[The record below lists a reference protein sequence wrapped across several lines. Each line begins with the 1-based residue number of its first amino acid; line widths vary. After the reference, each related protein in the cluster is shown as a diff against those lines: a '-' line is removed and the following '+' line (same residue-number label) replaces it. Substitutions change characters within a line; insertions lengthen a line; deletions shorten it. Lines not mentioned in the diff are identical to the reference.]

1 VIARLRVLGAAAVL
15 LTTLALAPAGAAPDF
30 ASMQVQA
37 YDPPKDAPAL
47 SLPDLQ
53 GRTQTLAD
61 RRGHVVLL
69 FFWATW

>member
-1 VIARLRVLGAAAVL
+1 MSARLRLLAASAVL
-15 LTTLALAPAGAAPDF
+15 LTSVTLAGAAAPDF

-37 YDPPKDAPAL
+37 YDPPKEAPAL